1 MKIDRK
7 KQLKDV
13 RAQGKNLATG
23 RRKML
28 KVGVF
33 VDISNLYFTVKK
45 KFSGKKLDYL
55 KFLKQCTGGQKLIHA
70 FAYGAQEDDQAST
83 FINCLKNFGYTP
95 KFKKPKLVAPNVK
108 KADWDVGITID
119 VIRFLPRLDVV
130 VIGSSD
136 SDFAPLVIHCQ
147 SQGTKVHVWGAL
159 ISRELK
165 NAADTYHE
173 IGESLLHTNGTE
185 VPESS
190 GVSANSVSDSPESPS
205 PKDPDGNTT

>member
-1 MKIDRK
+1 
-7 KQLKDV
+7 
-13 RAQGKNLATG
+13 
-23 RRKML
+23 ML

-45 KFSGKKLDYL
+45 KFQGQKLDYL
-55 KFLKQCTGGQKLIHA
+55 KFLQQCTGGHKLVHA
-70 FAYGAQEDDQAST
+70 FAYGAQEDDQANT
-83 FINCLKNFGYTP
+83 FISCLKNFGYSP
-95 KFKKPKLVAPNVK
+95 KFKRPKLVAPNVK

-136 SDFAPLVIHCQ
+136 SDFAPLVSYCQ
-147 SQGTKVHVWGAL
+147 SQGSKVHVWGAL

-173 IGESLLHTNGTE
+173 IGESLLHANGAE
-185 VPESS
+185 ESQSSSVPPDKS
-190 GVSANSVSDSPESPS
+190 G
-205 PKDPDGNTT
+205 DPT